1 MIRGWGLER
10 VDWLIAASILSIGLS
25 IDCVFVQVV
34 E

>member
-10 VDWLIAASILSIGLS
+10 TDWLIAASILCLS